1 MTDRR
6 NSAVA
11 FLVLAAPF
19 YLNDFGFIAADG
31 GYGVYLV
38 DYATRALVLAVLF
51 LWALPRDIVLAR
63 PDAPASPWI
72 AIVSVAL
79 LLALGRLC
87 YHGIEAPFATATG
100 MGGLFRFPAI
110 DDPTLMWLDLTLGLF
125 VVALSEELVFRKLA
139 LRWLEDAGRTPLQ
152 IIALSALAF
161 SLMHWG
167 SGVPRLLYT
176 FAVGLIYMAAY
187 LRLRSLWP
195 LIAAHWLEN
204 FIAFG
209 GLDALD

>member
-1 MTDRR
+1 MTGSR

-11 FLVLAAPF
+11 FLILAAPF
-19 YLNDFGFIAADG
+19 YLNDLGFIAADG

-38 DYATRALVLAVLF
+38 DYGTRALVLAVCF
-51 LWALPRDIVLAR
+51 LWALPRGIVLAR

-72 AIVSVAL
+72 ALVSVAV
-79 LLALGRLC
+79 LLALGQLF
-87 YHGIEAPFATATG
+87 YYGIEVPIAAATG
-100 MGGLFRFPAI
+100 MGGLSNFPII
-110 DDPTLMWLDLTLGLF
+110 DDPSLMWLDITLGLF
-125 VVALSEELVFRKLA
+125 AVALSEELVFRKLA
-139 LRWLEDAGRTPLQ
+139 LRWLEDAGRAPLQ
-152 IIALSALAF
+152 IVVISALAF
-161 SLMHWG
+161 SLMHWA

-176 FAVGLIYMAAY
+176 FAAGLIYMAAY

-195 LIAAHWLEN
+195 LVAAHWAHD

>member
-1 MTDRR
+1 MTGSRK
-6 NSAVA
+6 SAVA

-63 PDAPASPWI
+63 PDTPAPWWVAL
-72 AIVSVAL
+72 VSVGLIA
-79 LLALGRLC
+79 AASRLC
-87 YHGIEAPFATATG
+87 HYLIEEPVAAATG

-110 DDPTLMWLDLTLGLF
+110 DDPTLMWLDLTVGLLA
-125 VVALSEELVFRKLA
+125 VALSEELVFRKLA
-139 LRWLEDAGRTPLQ
+139 LCWLKDAGRTPLQ
-152 IIALSALAF
+152 IMVISALAF

-167 SGVPRLLYT
+167 SGVPRLLAN
-176 FAVGLIYMAAY
+176 FATGVVFMAAY

-195 LIAAHWLEN
+195 LVAAHWLSN

-209 GLDALD
+209 GFDALE